1 MDVYMTI
8 YRPFT
13 NDKGFDDEMEINI
26 EGHYDRDNDSLEI
39 LKVFNSF
46 DDKPVELT
54 CEERKKVAT
63 EEFDW
68 WLEHSTEAFKDSSLH
83 HEIGRHR
90 DVYWV
95 ENEATVVEVEE
106 YDDEVEQCR
115 PDCNCMNC
123 TQARLGRPPFN
134 ESTSSKIVRAQNI
147 HAKGGNS

>member
-1 MDVYMTI
+1 MDVYLTI
-8 YRPFT
+8 YRVET
-13 NDKGFDDEMEINI
+13 AEDEIEINI

-39 LKVFNSF
+39 LKVVDSF
-46 DDKPVELT
+46 DDTPVELT
-54 CEERKKVAT
+54 LEERKKVAT

-68 WLEHSTEAFKDSSLH
+68 WLEHSTEAFKDTSLH

-106 YDDEVEQCR
+106 YDDEVQQCR